1 MPKTLPK
8 TVDTAQ
14 VSELREADPQVRLI
28 DVRTPGE
35 FASTHIPGSY
45 NVPLDMLR
53 EHREELTARHGDP
66 VVLVCASGG
75 RAEQARILLE
85 TVGLDRLG
93 VLRGGITGWEQEGG
107 ELNRGRGTWAMER
120 QVRLVAGLLVLTG
133 VVASTAFEPLKWIAG
148 FVGAGLTFAAVS
160 NTCAMSRVLGLLPH
174 NRTSTTDA
182 RTLLEALTSG
192 KTVGGQ
198 AAG

>member
-1 MPKTLPK
+1 MPQALPK

-14 VSELREADPQVRLI
+14 LRELREADPQIRLI

-35 FASTHIPGSY
+35 FASSHIPGSY
-45 NVPLDMLR
+45 NVPLDLLR
-53 EHREELTARHGDP
+53 EHREELTAQHGDP

-75 RAEQARILLE
+75 RAEQARTLLE
-85 TVGLDRLG
+85 SAGLDRLS
-93 VLRGGITGWEQEGG
+93 VLRGGITGWEQDGG

-120 QVRLVAGLLVLTG
+120 QVRLAAGLLVLGG
-133 VVASTAFEPLKWIAG
+133 VVASTAYEPLKWIAG

-174 NRTSTTDA
+174 NRTSTTDGRA
-182 RTLLEALTSG
+182 LLDALTDG
-192 KTVGGQ
+192 KTPKRQ
-198 AAG
+198 